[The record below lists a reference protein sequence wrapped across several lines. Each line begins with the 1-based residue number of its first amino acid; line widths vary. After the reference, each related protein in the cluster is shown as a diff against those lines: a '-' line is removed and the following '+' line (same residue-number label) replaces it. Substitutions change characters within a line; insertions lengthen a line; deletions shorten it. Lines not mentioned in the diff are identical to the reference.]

1 MLLYGIISVNGG
13 NIAVA
18 IREANTMTDKGQ
30 ALNDVLVRLFNR
42 ILAIEEE
49 AITKASALG
58 LTMSEIH
65 VIEAIGT
72 DEPRSMSEV
81 ASDLGV
87 TVGTLTA
94 SVNRL
99 VYKGHVTRF
108 RSERDRRMV
117 LVSLTDDGRLAYS
130 IHDHFHKHMVEGIL
144 RNLDEESQEAVILA
158 AEKLYEFFLKVKA
171 EDMLEDH

>member
-18 IREANTMTDKGQ
+18 IREANTMTDKGK

-81 ASDLGV
+81 ASDL
-87 TVGTLTA
+87 
-94 SVNRL
+94 
-99 VYKGHVTRF
+99 
-108 RSERDRRMV
+108 
-117 LVSLTDDGRLAYS
+117 
-130 IHDHFHKHMVEGIL
+130 
-144 RNLDEESQEAVILA
+144 
-158 AEKLYEFFLKVKA
+158 
-171 EDMLEDH
+171 

>member
-99 VYKGHVTRF
+99 VYK
-108 RSERDRRMV
+108 
-117 LVSLTDDGRLAYS
+117 LSL
-130 IHDHFHKHMVEGIL
+130 IHI
-144 RNLDEESQEAVILA
+144 
-158 AEKLYEFFLKVKA
+158 
-171 EDMLEDH
+171 

>member
-1 MLLYGIISVNGG
+1 MLLYGIISVNGC

-18 IREANTMTDKGQ
+18 IREANTMTDKGK

-81 ASDLGV
+81 ASDL
-87 TVGTLTA
+87 
-94 SVNRL
+94 
-99 VYKGHVTRF
+99 
-108 RSERDRRMV
+108 
-117 LVSLTDDGRLAYS
+117 
-130 IHDHFHKHMVEGIL
+130 
-144 RNLDEESQEAVILA
+144 
-158 AEKLYEFFLKVKA
+158 
-171 EDMLEDH
+171 

>member
-1 MLLYGIISVNGG
+1 MI
-13 NIAVA
+13 
-18 IREANTMTDKGQ
+18 DKGQ

-72 DEPRSMSEV
+72 DEPKSMSEV

-108 RSERDRRMV
+108 RSDRDRRVV
-117 LVSLTDDGRLAYS
+117 LVSLRT
-130 IHDHFHKHMVEGIL
+130 MVALPTPSTITST
-144 RNLDEESQEAVILA
+144 NAWLA
-158 AEKLYEFFLKVKA
+158 ASCGTSMRRAK
-171 EDMLEDH
+171 ML

>member
-1 MLLYGIISVNGG
+1 M
-13 NIAVA
+13 
-18 IREANTMTDKGQ
+18 
-30 ALNDVLVRLFNR
+30 
-42 ILAIEEE
+42 
-49 AITKASALG
+49 
-58 LTMSEIH
+58 
-65 VIEAIGT
+65 
-72 DEPRSMSEV
+72 
-81 ASDLGV
+81 
-87 TVGTLTA
+87 GTLTA

-108 RSERDRRMV
+108 RYERDRRMV